1 MASIGNTGSRPTSSP
16 SSSPQVKAEPKLAE
30 KPATQS
36 QAKAQ
41 PAENAVKAA
50 VAERYQDG
58 FDAAPRKASASQP
71 KIGEIGSHTH
81 GPGDTHGAED
91 SAAPSST
98 AAAAGSGPVVTTEA
112 SGRTVVDLG
121 SGSNNATV
129 SQATDGGLKVTS
141 DGKVVTL
148 TAEQSRNA
156 VIRGGAGNDNILVD
170 ASVTSGISIEGGDG
184 DDRLVGGEGDDRL
197 MGGAGNDVIIGGNG
211 KDWVWGDGGDD
222 YLEGGAGDDTMDG
235 GDGRDVM
242 YGLDG
247 NDSLSGGGS
256 RDYIDGGAGDD
267 TASGGDGDDQ
277 VIGGRG
283 NDTLNGDLGNDAV
296 AGGLGK
302 DVVQGGDG
310 SDKLYVQDEDDAG
323 DVAAGDTKQL
333 VDMTDSDTLGSSI
346 SITGNANFRARVESD
361 LDAIR
366 SMPIGH
372 ELLKGMDASGK
383 KTTIQETSAGNSA
396 GGTKF
401 SDGFM
406 TADGKPGPGT
416 DSQVN
421 YNTTRTSL
429 GNEDWMTRP
438 PVVGFFHELVHA
450 YDMVNGTL
458 APGQTD
464 GTRNLENAA
473 VGLPIDHDGDA
484 STPKITQN
492 RPAENHLREELN
504 LPRRPRY

>member
-1 MASIGNTGSRPTSSP
+1 
-16 SSSPQVKAEPKLAE
+16 VKAEPKLTE
-30 KPATQS
+30 KPAAQPQTQ
-36 QAKAQ
+36 AQ
-41 PAENAVKAA
+41 PAGNTVKAA
-50 VAERYQDG
+50 VAERLRDG
-58 FDAAPRKASASQP
+58 FDAAPRKALL
-71 KIGEIGSHTH
+71 GEIADHSH
-81 GPGDTHGAED
+81 GPGHPHGAEG
-91 SAAPSST
+91 STPSSSP
-98 AAAAGSGPVVTTEA
+98 AAAAGPGPTVTTEDT
-112 SGRTVVDLG
+112 GRTVVDLG
-121 SGSNNATV
+121 TGNNTATV
-129 SQATDGGLKVTS
+129 SQTADGGLKVTS
-141 DGKVVTL
+141 DGKAVTL
-148 TAEQSRNA
+148 TAEQAKNA
-156 VIRGGAGNDNILVD
+156 VIRGGAGSDAITVD
-170 ASVTSGISIEGGDG
+170 ASVKSGVTIE
-184 DDRLVGGEGDDRL
+184 GGEGDDRL
-197 MGGAGNDVIIGGNG
+197 TGGVGDDRLAGGLGNDVVIGGEG
-211 KDWVWGDGGDD
+211 KDWVWGEGGDD
-222 YLEGGAGDDTMDG
+222 YLEGGVGDDTVEG

-247 NDSLSGGGS
+247 NDSLSGGTG
-256 RDYIDGGAGDD
+256 RDYIDAGTGND

-283 NDTLNGDLGNDAV
+283 DDTLVGDQGNDAV

-302 DVVQGGDG
+302 DTVKGGDG
-310 SDKLYVQDEDDAG
+310 QDKLYVQNDD
-323 DVAAGDTKQL
+323 DVSEATAEDTKQI
-333 VDMTDSDTLGSSI
+333 VDMTDSDKLGSSI

-366 SMPIGH
+366 SMPIGQ
-372 ELLKGMDASGK
+372 ELLKGLDDSGK
-383 KTTIQETSAGNSA
+383 KTTIQETSGGNSA

-401 SDGFM
+401 MDGFM
-406 TADGKPGPGT
+406 TADGKRGPGT

-458 APGQTD
+458 APGETE

-473 VGLPIDHDGDA
+473 VGLPIDHDGNPN
-484 STPKITQN
+484 TPKITQD